1 MTLSASLSMSVR
13 TTQQNTI
20 DAGSASARRAV
31 ELALALTDGT
41 GAGQADRVFVDTRT
55 LAASG
60 TEDLDLAGA
69 LTDAFGTAQV
79 FARVKALLVVA
90 DDGNSNNV
98 VVSRPASN
106 GLAIFSAASDAVPVR
121 PGGAF
126 ALGCGVADATGYAVT
141 GGTGDLITVTN
152 GGAGTGVTYSIAI
165 VGCSA

>member
-1 MTLSASLSMSVR
+1 MTLATSISLGIR

-20 DAGSASARRAV
+20 DAGSSSARRAV

-60 TEDLDLAGA
+60 TEDLDLAGSLA
-69 LTDAFGTAQV
+69 DAFGVAQV
-79 FARVKALLVVA
+79 FARVKAILVTA
-90 DDGNSNNV
+90 DVGNSNNV
-98 VVSRPASN
+98 LVSRPASN

-126 ALGCGVADATGYAVT
+126 ALACGTADATCYAVT
-141 GGTGDLITVTN
+141 ASTADLITVTN
-152 GGAGTGVTYSIAI
+152 GGSGTPVTYSVAI
-165 VGCSA
+165 IGASA